1 MGNIKH
7 KVAGVVAGTR
17 AKAAAVGTTAMVA
30 AGSAMAGGGGSG
42 FDPSEITSKIVEYT
56 GYGVT
61 LIGAYALGRWSLRA
75 MGLIK

>member
-1 MGNIKH
+1 ME
-7 KVAGVVAGTR
+7 KVQNSVNGLR
-17 AKAAAVGTTAMVA
+17 AKAAAIGTTAMVA
-30 AGSAMAGGGGSG
+30 AGSAMASGGSS
-42 FDPSEITSKIVEYT
+42 FDPSTITAKITEYT